1 MDSNPLFTIGHSNHT
16 FKSFLDIMQPHGIQ
30 HVVDVRSQ
38 PYSRRF
44 PQFNI
49 KELKARLPQAG
60 IEYTFL
66 GDHLGGR
73 PKNPDF
79 YDDNGELV
87 VERLVASSDFLDGL
101 DRLIEIAVAAPT
113 AVMCS
118 EEDPG
123 RCHRGTMLTPALES
137 RGFQVRHIRKPTP
150 SVRTGKHDQLV
161 LKM

>member
-73 PKNPDF
+73 PKNPAF
-79 YDDNGELV
+79 YDENGVLV
-87 VERLVASSDFLDGL
+87 VERFIESQEFLEGL
-101 DRLIEIAVAAPT
+101 DRLIEIAAADPT
-113 AVMCS
+113 AVMCA

-150 SVRTGKHDQLV
+150 SGQTGKHDQLV